1 MNHSRHYHSLS
12 ITLHWLTLFLLIAVY
27 ALMECKG
34 IYPKGSEP
42 RDVMKMWHF
51 MLGLSVLGVTVIR
64 LVARWKFS
72 APVITPTPSAWQQK
86 LAKWMHIA
94 LYIFLVAMPILGWM
108 TLSAAGKP
116 IPFFGLQLPA
126 LLAVNQALAHDIKEI
141 HETIAVLGY
150 FLIGV
155 HAGAAVFHHHF
166 MRDDTL
172 IRILPSFCRQ
182 KIQR

>member
-126 LLAVNQALAHDIKEI
+126 LLAVKDRKSTRLNSSHSAKSR
-141 HETIAVLGY
+141 
-150 FLIGV
+150 
-155 HAGAAVFHHHF
+155 
-166 MRDDTL
+166 M
-172 IRILPSFCRQ
+172 PSSA
-182 KIQR
+182 